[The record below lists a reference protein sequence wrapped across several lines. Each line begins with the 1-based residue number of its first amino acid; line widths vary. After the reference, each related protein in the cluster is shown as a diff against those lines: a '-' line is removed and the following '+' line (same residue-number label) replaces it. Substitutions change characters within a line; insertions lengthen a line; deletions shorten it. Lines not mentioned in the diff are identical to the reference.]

1 LAEVQSYPLRSIFT
15 QQAKTRKTPI
25 RKFQKVAF
33 KLQLC
38 MISLYRYQTE
48 SGQEPITD
56 WLNRLRDK
64 RSQAKLRI
72 RLKRLELGMF
82 GDCESVGDGVL
93 ELREHLGAGYRVYFG
108 KHGQTV
114 VILLCG
120 GDKKSQ
126 ASDIATA
133 KAYFADWKRR
143 QG

>member
-1 LAEVQSYPLRSIFT
+1 
-15 QQAKTRKTPI
+15 
-25 RKFQKVAF
+25 
-33 KLQLC
+33 

-64 RSQAKLRI
+64 RAQAKLRI

-93 ELREHLGAGYRVYFG
+93 ELREHLGAGYRLYFG